1 MEMAADFRRPNGRLG
16 IEPRVQELRGVSRRR
31 RGKGLRLPGAPAQ
44 VEQGTPALAGGRGC
58 AFYAARPES
67 RPRPESDALFLRMQ
81 NQLLHPPVEQLRDVE
96 HVLRRAGD
104 LVDPA
109 ELPQLL
115 AGFAEHSEHLPL
127 EG

>member
-44 VEQGTPALAGGRGC
+44 VEQGAPALRPASSEPRPGIRG
-58 AFYAARPES
+58 PES
-67 RPRPESDALFLRMQ
+67 HGLLALFLRMQ
-81 NQLLHPPVEQLRDVE
+81 NQLLYPPVEQLRDVE
-96 HVLRRAGD
+96 HVLRRTGD

-115 AGFAEHSEHLPL
+115 AGFAQHPEHL
-127 EG
+127 